1 MMGTKKKNMLRL
13 LLLLETT
20 ALALFV
26 GALIGFSIMENYEMV
41 LLVMGVCACEA
52 AVGLGVL
59 ISLARVKGR
68 DFTEVRLAVKI

>member
-26 GALIGFSIMENYEMV
+26 GALIGFRIMENYEMV
-41 LLVMGVCACEA
+41 LLVVGVCACEA
-52 AVGLGVL
+52 AVGLGIL

-68 DFTEVRLAVKI
+68 DFTEVRLAIKI

>member
-1 MMGTKKKNMLRL
+1 MMGVKKKNILRL

-26 GALIGFSIMENYEMV
+26 GALVGFRIMENYEMV

-68 DFTEVRLAVKI
+68 DFTEVRLAIKI

>member
-1 MMGTKKKNMLRL
+1 M
-13 LLLLETT
+13 LLLETT
-20 ALALFV
+20 ALAFFV
-26 GALIGFSIMENYEMV
+26 GALVGFRFIENYEMV

-68 DFTEVRLAVKI
+68 DFTEARLAIKI

>member
-1 MMGTKKKNMLRL
+1 MMGVKKKNILRL

-26 GALIGFSIMENYEMV
+26 GALTGFRFIENYEMV
-41 LLVMGVCACEA
+41 LLVIGVCACEA

-68 DFTEVRLAVKI
+68 DFTEVRLAIKI

>member
-1 MMGTKKKNMLRL
+1 MMGVKKKNILRL

-26 GALIGFSIMENYEMV
+26 GALIGFRIMENYEIV
-41 LLVMGVCACEA
+41 LLVIGVCACEA
-52 AVGLGVL
+52 AVGLGIL

-68 DFTEVRLAVKI
+68 DFTEVRLAIKV

>member
-1 MMGTKKKNMLRL
+1 MGVKKKNMLRL

-26 GALIGFSIMENYEMV
+26 GALTGFRIMENYEMV
-41 LLVMGVCACEA
+41 LLVIGVCACEA

-68 DFTEVRLAVKI
+68 DFTEVRLAIKI